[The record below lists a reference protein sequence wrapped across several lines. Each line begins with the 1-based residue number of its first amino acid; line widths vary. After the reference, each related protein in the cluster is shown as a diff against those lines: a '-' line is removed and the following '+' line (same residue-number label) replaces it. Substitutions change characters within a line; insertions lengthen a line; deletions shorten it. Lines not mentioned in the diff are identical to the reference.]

1 MRSKKFL
8 KFIKL
13 FCAFIICLCCI
24 FFGAAFF
31 IVYNHV
37 VDFSRLAD
45 YHTGSP
51 SIVLDDEGNE
61 ITRFQLDRRTPIP
74 YEMIPEHV
82 INAFLAAEDWHF
94 FEHHGLSVRGIVRSL
109 LVNALKG
116 RKAQGASTI
125 TQQLVRLLFFDNAKT
140 YTRKLKE
147 QVFTLLVEMQ
157 FTKEYILE
165 TYLNNIYFG
174 AGIYGIE
181 AAAQRF
187 WGKSILEVTLDEAA
201 TLAGI
206 ISAPSRYCPIIAPL
220 SAQRRKNIV
229 LDRMLKRNVIGH
241 DEYTQAVQAPI
252 ITLCTQNGKKYA
264 LHYIESLRQ
273 KLEELLEEQL
283 EDMVGKHALYTQ
295 GLTIHTTL
303 NLTMQ
308 QQAEDAFCAHIT
320 GLRSTKKMP
329 LDGALVALAVADNA
343 IKTYVGG
350 YDFNAS
356 QFDRVQHSARQLG
369 SIFKLIVYAAA
380 LECGKE
386 FCDVAVDEPITI
398 TQGSQSWSPRNY
410 SRDFKG
416 PMTLAYALS
425 HSNNIVAVKTLLEIG
440 IEPVIALAQ
449 KTHISDHIPPY
460 PSLALGCV
468 DTSLLQATAL
478 FSIFAT
484 NGVYHK
490 PYLVVKIKDKFGN
503 IIWKHTPKAGE
514 HVIDSVIAGKVAR
527 VLQHSMRRYLKHT
540 NSPLAMLDMI
550 AKTGTTNDSR
560 TCWFMGAS
568 PTYTTGVYMGC
579 DDNRPLGA
587 NVFPIHTAFIPW
599 YECMKQWQHHY
610 KKFVYNP
617 QLKELHVH
625 AKTGQRC
632 RENSEQSINILI

>member
-1 MRSKKFL
+1 MRNKKWL
-8 KFIKL
+8 FIAKL
-13 FCAFIICLCCI
+13 LSIISICLGCI

-31 IVYNHV
+31 VVHNQV
-37 VDFSRLAD
+37 VDFARLAD

-187 WGKSILEVTLDEAA
+187 WGKSIIDVTLDEAA

-206 ISAPSRYCPIIAPL
+206 ISAPSRHCPLVNPL
-220 SAQRRKNIV
+220 FAQRRRDIV
-229 LDRMLKRNVIGH
+229 LTAMLQRGVI
-241 DEYTQAVQAPI
+241 TQEAYAQAQQQPIFIVQ
-252 ITLCTQNGKKYA
+252 QHSKKYGA
-264 LHYIESLRQ
+264 HCIEFLCQ
-273 KLEELLEEQL
+273 EL
-283 EDMVGKHALYTQ
+283 EDMVGKHNLYTQ

-303 NLTMQ
+303 NLSMQ

-320 GLRSTKKMP
+320 TLRSTKKMP
-329 LDGALVALAVADNA
+329 LDGALVTLAVADNA

-350 YDFNAS
+350 YDFNTS
-356 QFDRVQHSARQLG
+356 QFDRVQQSQRQLG

-380 LECGKE
+380 LAHGKE
-386 FCDVAVDEPITI
+386 FSDVAVDEPITI

-425 HSNNIVAVKTLLEIG
+425 HSNNIVAVKTLLEVG
-440 IEPVIALAQ
+440 IEPVVALAK
-449 KTHISDHIPPY
+449 KTHISDSIPPY

-478 FSIFAT
+478 FGIFTT

-490 PYLVVKIKDKFGN
+490 PYLIVKIKDKFGN
-503 IIWKHTPKAGE
+503 VIWKHTPKAGE
-514 HVIDSVIAGKVAR
+514 PVVDSAIAGKVAR

-540 NSPLAMLDMI
+540 NSPLAALDMI

-568 PTYTTGVYMGC
+568 PTYITGVYMGC

-587 NVFPIHTAFIPW
+587 NVFPIHTAFVPW
-599 YECMKQWQHHY
+599 RESMEQWEHYY

-617 QLKELHVH
+617 QLQELHVH
-625 AKTGQRC
+625 ARTGQQC
-632 RENSEQSINILI
+632 RENSAQSINILI